1 MGTSRFIAKTMW
13 KSLALVA
20 LVGLT
25 AVVAK
30 DEYLVSGVKTGS
42 SHPFGLAPENLE
54 NIPHDK
60 CAVSIPV
67 PGNDDSMTLVALGIN
82 RAVWIKNFNGEEWG
96 EWINMNG
103 TSSSGPSAIR
113 DEKDQLHIF
122 IRGLDGLIWHRFEK
136 DGEWSE
142 WLHLGNVKTTTGPVA
157 VINSEG
163 LISVFALGSNKAVWV
178 NTQEGL
184 SDSEGVCTS
193 GKAFPTAEQES
204 RPENSES
211 IATTDTGFDDGSPS
225 HKEVGTSLL
234 ELSQD
239 DDEKAR
245 LDKELI
251 QNATQEAHREW
262 MRIDSLKTSSD
273 SVKEMK
279 YVWSGWEN
287 LGGVWTNK
295 PTVTIN
301 NEGLLSVFVRGVDR
315 SLYVAS
321 QETSA
326 EHGLV
331 WSDWVWL
338 KGNFA
343 SAPKVSAIT
352 MADGMTVVTARS
364 TDKGFYMKKQSNDVD
379 GVEWGLWKPVGGLW
393 ASGPTV
399 LSPNSDTLDVFGLAV
414 DMSVWHKQYLTGSDG
429 ESEWSTPESLGGR
442 WSTSVSVTK
451 DTMGL
456 MHVFARGH
464 DHAIWQKSQSPDAN
478 NVAEWGE
485 WVSLG
490 GAFKGYPC

>member
-1 MGTSRFIAKTMW
+1 MWRSTLAIA
-13 KSLALVA
+13 VI
-20 LVGLT
+20 VGLAT
-25 AVVAK
+25 VAAK

-42 SHPFGLAPENLE
+42 RHPFGLSPDIMETV
-54 NIPHDK
+54 PHDK
-60 CAVSIPV
+60 CAVSVPV
-67 PGNDDSMTLVALGIN
+67 PGNDDSMTLVGLGIN
-82 RAVWIKNFNGEEWG
+82 RAVWVRHFNGEEWG
-96 EWINMNG
+96 EWISLNG

-113 DEKDQLHIF
+113 DEKDQLHVF

-136 DGEWSE
+136 DGEWSD

-204 RPENSES
+204 RPENGES
-211 IATTDTGFDDGSPS
+211 IATTDTGFDEGSAS
-225 HKEVGTSLL
+225 HKDLDSSLL
-234 ELSQD
+234 QLEQD
-239 DDEKAR
+239 DDEKER
-245 LDKELI
+245 LRQELI
-251 QNATQEAHREW
+251 ANATAEANREW
-262 MRIDSLKTSSD
+262 ARVDSLKTSSD
-273 SVKEMK
+273 SVKEIK

-295 PTVTIN
+295 PSVTIN

-315 SLYVAS
+315 SIYVAS

-352 MADGMTVVTARS
+352 MADGMSVLTARGM
-364 TDKGFYMKKQSNDVD
+364 DKSFYMKKQSNDVD
-379 GVEWGLWKPVGGLW
+379 GVEWGQWDPVGGLW
-393 ASGPTV
+393 TSGPTV
-399 LSPNSDTLDVFGLAV
+399 LSPNSDTVDLFGLGL
-414 DMSVWHKQYLTGSDG
+414 DLSVWHKVYSSNADG
-429 ESEWSTPESLGGR
+429 EMFWSAPECLQGR
-442 WSTSVSVTK
+442 FSSSVSVAK
-451 DTMGL
+451 DTSGQ
-456 MHVFARGH
+456 MHVFTRGF
-464 DHAIWQKSQSPDAN
+464 DQAIWYKSQSPDGN
-478 NVAEWGE
+478 NVASWGN
-485 WVSLG
+485 WTSLG
-490 GAFKGYPC
+490 GAMLHFPC

>member
-1 MGTSRFIAKTMW
+1 MGTDGETMW
-13 KSLALVA
+13 RSVLALIA
-20 LVGLT
+20 LVGLAT
-25 AVVAK
+25 VAAK

-42 SHPFGLAPENLE
+42 RHPFGLSPDIMEAV
-54 NIPHDK
+54 PHDK
-60 CAVSIPV
+60 CAVSVPV
-67 PGNDDSMTLVALGIN
+67 PGNDDSMTLVGLGIN
-82 RAVWIKNFNGEEWG
+82 RAVWVRHFNGEEWG
-96 EWINMNG
+96 EWISLNG

-113 DEKDQLHIF
+113 DEKD
-122 IRGLDGLIWHRFEK
+122 R
-136 DGEWSE
+136 EWSD

-204 RPENSES
+204 RPENGES
-211 IATTDTGFDDGSPS
+211 IATSDTGFDEGSAS
-225 HKEVGTSLL
+225 HKDLDSSLL
-234 ELSQD
+234 QLEQD
-239 DDEKAR
+239 EDEKER
-245 LDKELI
+245 LRQELI
-251 QNATQEAHREW
+251 ANATAEANREW
-262 MRIDSLKTSSD
+262 ARVDSLKTSSD
-273 SVKEMK
+273 SVKEIK

-295 PTVTIN
+295 PSVTIN

-352 MADGMTVVTARS
+352 MADGMTVVTARGM
-364 TDKGFYMKKQSNDVD
+364 DKSFYMKKQTNDVD
-379 GVEWGLWKPVGGLW
+379 GVEWGQWDPVGGLW
-393 ASGPTV
+393 TSGPTV
-399 LSPNSDTLDVFGLAV
+399 LSPNSDTVDLFGLGL
-414 DMSVWHKQYLTGSDG
+414 DLSVWHKVYSSNADG
-429 ESEWSTPESLGGR
+429 GMFWSAPECLQGR
-442 WSTSVSVTK
+442 FSSSVSVAK
-451 DTMGL
+451 DTSGQ
-456 MHVFARGH
+456 MHVFTRGF
-464 DHAIWQKSQSPDAN
+464 DQAIWYKSQSPDAN
-478 NVAEWGE
+478 NVATWGN
-485 WVSLG
+485 WTSLG
-490 GAFKGYPC
+490 GAMLHYPC

>member
-1 MGTSRFIAKTMW
+1 MW
-13 KSLALVA
+13 RSFALIVAVGLALA
-20 LVGLT
+20 
-25 AVVAK
+25 AAK

-42 SHPFGLAPENLE
+42 AHPFGLSPDIME

-67 PGNDDSMTLVALGIN
+67 PGNDDSMTIVGLSIN
-82 RAVWIKNFNGEEWG
+82 RAIWIKNFNGEEWG
-96 EWINMNG
+96 EWINLNG

-193 GKAFPTAEQES
+193 GKSFPTAEQES

-211 IATTDTGFDDGSPS
+211 IATTDTGFAEDSAS
-225 HKEVGTSLL
+225 HKTVENAASLL
-234 ELSQD
+234 QVEQSE
-239 DDEKAR
+239 DEQEKLR
-245 LDKELI
+245 KELI
-251 QNATQEAHREW
+251 SNATSEANREW
-262 MRIDSLKTSSD
+262 ARVDALKTSSD
-273 SVKEMK
+273 SVSEMK

-295 PTVTIN
+295 PSVTIN

-315 SLYVAS
+315 SIYIAS

-343 SAPKVSAIT
+343 SSPKVSAVT
-352 MADGMTVVTARS
+352 MADGMSVLSVRGM
-364 TDKGFYMKKQSNDVD
+364 DKSFYLKKQTNDVD
-379 GVEWGLWKPVGGLW
+379 GVEWGLWEPVGGLW
-393 ASGPTV
+393 SSGPTV
-399 LSPNSDTLDVFGLAV
+399 LSPNSDTLDLFGLGL
-414 DMSVWHKQYLTGSDG
+414 DLSVWHKVYSTNSDG
-429 ESEWSTPESLGGR
+429 EMFWSAPECLQGR
-442 WSTSVSVTK
+442 FSSSVSVAK
-451 DTMGL
+451 DTSGQ
-456 MHVFARGH
+456 MHVFTRGF
-464 DHAIWQKSQSPDAN
+464 DQAIWFKSQSPDSN
-478 NVAEWGE
+478 NVAEWGN
-485 WVSLG
+485 WTSLG
-490 GAFKGYPC
+490 GAMLHYPC

>member
-1 MGTSRFIAKTMW
+1 MW
-13 KSLALVA
+13 RSLALIA
-20 LVGLT
+20 FVGL
-25 AVVAK
+25 ASVAAK

-42 SHPFGLAPENLE
+42 ASPFGLSPDIME

-67 PGNDDSMTLVALGIN
+67 PGNDDSMTIVGLGIN
-82 RAVWIKNFNGEEWG
+82 RAIWIKNFNGEEWG
-96 EWINMNG
+96 EWINLNG

-211 IATTDTGFDDGSPS
+211 IATTDTGFAEDSAS
-225 HKEVGTSLL
+225 HKAVENAASLL
-234 ELSQD
+234 QVEQSE
-239 DDEKAR
+239 DEQER
-245 LDKELI
+245 LRKELI
-251 QNATQEAHREW
+251 QNATAEANREW
-262 MRIDSLKTSSD
+262 ARVDSLKTSSD
-273 SVKEMK
+273 SVAEMK

-295 PTVTIN
+295 PSVTIN

-315 SLYVAS
+315 SIYIAS

-343 SAPKVSAIT
+343 SAPKVSAVT
-352 MADGMTVVTARS
+352 MADGMSVLTVRAM
-364 TDKGFYMKKQSNDVD
+364 DKSFYMKKQSNDVD
-379 GVEWGLWKPVGGLW
+379 GVEWGMWDPVGGLW
-393 ASGPTV
+393 SSGPTV
-399 LSPNSDTLDVFGLAV
+399 LSPNSDTLDLFGLGL
-414 DMSVWHKQYLTGSDG
+414 DLSVWHKVYSSNSDG
-429 ESEWSTPESLGGR
+429 EMFWSAPECLQGR
-442 WSTSVSVTK
+442 FSSSVSVAK
-451 DTMGL
+451 DTSGQ
-456 MHVFARGH
+456 MHVFTRGF
-464 DHAIWQKSQSPDAN
+464 DQAIWYKSQSPDAN
-478 NVAEWGE
+478 NVAEWGN
-485 WVSLG
+485 WTSLG
-490 GAFKGYPC
+490 GAMIHYPC

>member
-1 MGTSRFIAKTMW
+1 MWRFI
-13 KSLALVA
+13 LAFA
-20 LVGLT
+20 AIVGLA
-25 AVVAK
+25 AVAAK

-42 SHPFGLAPENLE
+42 RHPFGLSPDIMETV
-54 NIPHDK
+54 PHDK
-60 CAVSIPV
+60 CAVSVPV
-67 PGNDDSMTLVALGIN
+67 PGNDDSMTLVGLGIN
-82 RAVWIKNFNGEEWG
+82 RAVWVRHFNGEEWG
-96 EWINMNG
+96 EWISLNG

-113 DEKDQLHIF
+113 DEKDQLHVF

-136 DGEWSE
+136 DGEWSD

-204 RPENSES
+204 RPENGES
-211 IATTDTGFDDGSPS
+211 IATSDTGFDEDSAS
-225 HKEVGTSLL
+225 HKDLDSSFLQL
-234 ELSQD
+234 EQD
-239 DDEKAR
+239 EDEKER
-245 LDKELI
+245 LRQELI
-251 QNATQEAHREW
+251 ANATAEANREW
-262 MRIDSLKTSSD
+262 ARVDSLKASSD
-273 SVKEMK
+273 SVKEIK

-295 PTVTIN
+295 PSVTIN

-315 SLYVAS
+315 SIYVAS

-352 MADGMTVVTARS
+352 MADGMSVLTVRGM
-364 TDKGFYMKKQSNDVD
+364 DKSFYMKKQSNDVD
-379 GVEWGLWKPVGGLW
+379 GVEWGQWDPVGGLW
-393 ASGPTV
+393 TSGPTV
-399 LSPNSDTLDVFGLAV
+399 LSPNSDTVDLFGLGL
-414 DMSVWHKQYLTGSDG
+414 DLSVWHKVYSSNADG
-429 ESEWSTPESLGGR
+429 EMFWSAPECLQGR
-442 WSTSVSVTK
+442 FSSSVSVAK
-451 DTMGL
+451 DTSGQ
-456 MHVFARGH
+456 MHVFTRGF
-464 DHAIWQKSQSPDAN
+464 DQAIWYKSQSPDGN
-478 NVAEWGE
+478 NVATWGN
-485 WVSLG
+485 WTSLG
-490 GAFKGYPC
+490 GAMLHFPC

>member
-1 MGTSRFIAKTMW
+1 MW

-42 SHPFGLAPENLE
+42 SHPFGLSPDIMEG
-54 NIPHDK
+54 IPHDK

-82 RAVWIKNFNGEEWG
+82 RAIWIKNFNGEEWG

-211 IATTDTGFDDGSPS
+211 IATTDTGFDEGSPS
-225 HKEVGTSLL
+225 HKALDGAAALIQVEQS
-234 ELSQD
+234 
-239 DDEKAR
+239 DEEQER
-245 LDKELI
+245 LRKELI
-251 QNATQEAHREW
+251 QNATAEANREW
-262 MRIDSLKTSSD
+262 ARVDSLKTSSD
-273 SVKEMK
+273 SVKEIK

-295 PTVTIN
+295 PSVTIN

-315 SLYVAS
+315 SIYIAS

-338 KGNFA
+338 KGNMA
-343 SAPKVSAIT
+343 SAPKTSAVT
-352 MADGMTVVTARS
+352 MADGMSVLTVRGM
-364 TDKGFYMKKQSNDVD
+364 DKTFYMKKQTNDID
-379 GVEWGLWKPVGGLW
+379 GVEWGLWDPVGGLW
-393 ASGPTV
+393 SSGPTV
-399 LSPNSDTLDVFGLAV
+399 LSPNSDTLDLFGLGL
-414 DMSVWHKQYLTGSDG
+414 DLSVWHKVYSLNADG
-429 ESEWSTPESLGGR
+429 EMFWSAPECLQGR
-442 WSTSVSVTK
+442 FSSSVSVAK
-451 DTMGL
+451 DTSGQ
-456 MHVFARGH
+456 MHVFARGF
-464 DHAIWQKSQSPDAN
+464 DQAIWYKSQSPDAN
-478 NVAEWGE
+478 NVATWGN
-485 WVSLG
+485 WTSLG
-490 GAFKGYPC
+490 GAMLHYPC

>member
-1 MGTSRFIAKTMW
+1 MRTC
-13 KSLALVA
+13 ALIA
-20 LVGLT
+20 LVGIA
-25 AVVAK
+25 AVAAK

-42 SHPFGLAPENLE
+42 AAPFGLSPDIME

-67 PGNDDSMTLVALGIN
+67 PGNDDSMTLVGLGIN

-96 EWINMNG
+96 EWINLNG

-211 IATTDTGFDDGSPS
+211 IATTDSGFADDSAS
-225 HKEVGTSLL
+225 HKEVDNAASLL
-234 ELSQD
+234 QVEQSE
-239 DDEKAR
+239 DEQER
-245 LDKELI
+245 LRKELI
-251 QNATQEAHREW
+251 QNATAEANREW
-262 MRIDSLKTSSD
+262 ARVDSLKTSSD
-273 SVKEMK
+273 SVAEMK

-295 PTVTIN
+295 PSVTIN

-315 SLYVAS
+315 SIYIAS

-343 SAPKVSAIT
+343 SSPKVSAVT
-352 MADGMTVVTARS
+352 MADGMSVLTVRAM
-364 TDKGFYMKKQSNDVD
+364 DKSFYMKKQSNDVD
-379 GVEWGLWKPVGGLW
+379 GVEWGMWDPVGGLW
-393 ASGPTV
+393 SSGPTV
-399 LSPNSDTLDVFGLAV
+399 LSPNSDTLDLFGLGL
-414 DMSVWHKQYLTGSDG
+414 DMSVWHKVYSSNSDG
-429 ESEWSTPESLGGR
+429 EMFWSAPECLQGR
-442 WSTSVSVTK
+442 FSASVSVAK
-451 DTMGL
+451 DTSGQ
-456 MHVFARGH
+456 MHVFTRGF
-464 DHAIWQKSQSPDAN
+464 DQAIWYKSQSPDAN
-478 NVAEWGE
+478 NVAEWGN
-485 WVSLG
+485 WTSLG
-490 GAFKGYPC
+490 GAMLHYPC